1 MASTLGSRSWDLR
14 IVRATAWSIA
24 SGLRPRPPWSWAR
37 RVGGWALTGDV
48 APHPCGARMSW
59 SVCTSVNAGCRS
71 VAVKLGTRWPIL
83 GLGRD
88 YLLLGSALWHLRWKC
103 SCLSRNENK
112 EFIFVSVKV
121 VTKMPCDRIRGW
133 NGLIKSEFCLDE
145 KFVKCSVVITS
156 CRTGIKMSPLPRSA
170 FLKLVTCKYE

>member
-1 MASTLGSRSWDLR
+1 MNPSRPSSFILHGLNFGVQVPGLEDCKSH
-14 IVRATAWSIA
+14 VVTAWSFT
-24 SGLRPRPPWSWAR
+24 SGLRPRPLELIPESRRRSTDRRCGPAPMLGSDVVSIVYICECGVPPWE
-37 RVGGWALTGDV
+37 VE
-48 APHPCGARMSW
+48 
-59 SVCTSVNAGCRS
+59 
-71 VAVKLGTRWPIL
+71 LGKRWPIL

-133 NGLIKSEFCLDE
+133 SRLIKSEFCLDE
-145 KFVKCSVVITS
+145 K
-156 CRTGIKMSPLPRSA
+156 L
-170 FLKLVTCKYE
+170 